1 MNNFDLQLL
10 RDAQVLLLTGQ
21 CTIWRNTP
29 TVSATGGLVD
39 SWAEVGTYACRLSP
53 EHDRRLQQVI
63 GEKETLE
70 IYYRLTLPH
79 NANLQAGD
87 KVEYGSQMYTVAALW
102 DSHTYRTA
110 IRAIVSKVK

>member
-1 MNNFDLQLL
+1 MNNLDLQRL

-29 TVSATGGLVD
+29 TVSAAGGLVD
-39 SWAEVGTYACRLSP
+39 SWAEVGTYACRLAP
-53 EHDRRLQQVI
+53 ERDRRLQQVV
-63 GEKETLE
+63 GEKAAFE

-87 KVEYGSQMYTVAALW
+87 KVEYGSQMYAVAALW
-102 DSHTYRTA
+102 ESHTYKTA
-110 IRAIVSKVK
+110 VRAVVSKVK